1 MTFPRDLVEAAR
13 RRLESAYGLALEG
26 LSEQQIAT
34 AVAAGGGAADP
45 SDPRVLE
52 RIVDR
57 LPIDE
62 SWLFRDDAL
71 WSWLVQEAGPE
82 LLERA
87 LATGRPVRVLSLGC
101 SAGQEPFSVAI
112 ALQAV
117 LEGMAI
123 PPSAAASYVQILG
136 IDSSPARIEVA
147 RAGVANAWSV
157 QRARPD
163 WLRGKVA
170 LDDRQTG
177 RHRVEP
183 SVRAMCRFEVGNLVA
198 MAEQGNAALGG
209 FDLVFCRNVL
219 IYFRAAEAERIA
231 AQIGRALDPDVLL
244 ILSAAEAHLLA
255 ASGRVESLGHLGAGR
270 TLREVRGAG
279 PFPAPAARRRA
290 GRSGPRAPAAREPA
304 PREAVPGPA
313 PRARRG
319 DPVAVHLHEAIEH
332 AEAGRSVEALREAR
346 AALFHDP
353 RHLFSRLLV
362 GRHLIPFDEQ
372 RAREVLREL
381 VEAASLLPADA
392 EVPHA
397 DGLSV
402 GQVAAAA
409 RLLLRGPG
417 GE

>member
-1 MTFPRDLVEAAR
+1 MSCPRDLVEAAR

-26 LSEQQIAT
+26 LSEQQIAS
-34 AVAAGGGAADP
+34 AVAAGAGGSPGDP

-71 WSWLVQEAGPE
+71 WSWLAREAGPE
-82 LLERA
+82 LVERA
-87 LATGRPVRVLSLGC
+87 LAAGRPVRVLSLGC
-101 SAGQEPFSVAI
+101 SAGQEPFSAAI
-112 ALQAV
+112 AFQAV

-123 PPSAAASYVQILG
+123 PPSAAAAYVQILG
-136 IDSSPARIEVA
+136 VDSSPARIEVA
-147 RAGVANAWSV
+147 RAGVVNAWSV

-163 WLRGKVA
+163 WLRGKVS
-170 LDDRQTG
+170 LEDRQSG

-198 MAEQGNAALGG
+198 MAEQGNAAFGG

-219 IYFRAAEAERIA
+219 IYFRSAEAERIA
-231 AQIGRALDPDVLL
+231 GQIGRALDAESFLV
-244 ILSAAEAHLLA
+244 LSAAEAHLLA
-255 ASGRVESLGHLGAGR
+255 SSGRVQALGHLGAGR
-270 TLREVRGAG
+270 AVRETRGAG
-279 PFPAPAARRRA
+279 PFPGQARRPAARAGARPTAERTPVPA
-290 GRSGPRAPAAREPA
+290 GR
-304 PREAVPGPA
+304 AVPQP
-313 PRARRG
+313 RRG
-319 DPVAVHLHEAIEH
+319 DPVAVHLRDAIEH

-362 GRHLIPFDEQ
+362 GRHLFPFDVR

-381 VEAASLLPADA
+381 VEAASRLPPDA

-402 GQVAAAA
+402 GQLAAAA